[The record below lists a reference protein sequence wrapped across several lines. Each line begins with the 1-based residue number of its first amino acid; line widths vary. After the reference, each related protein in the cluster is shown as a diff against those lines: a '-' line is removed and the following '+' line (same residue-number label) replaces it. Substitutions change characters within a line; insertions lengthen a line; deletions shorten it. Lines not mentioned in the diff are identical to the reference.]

1 MDAGTLKQKGN
12 AALKQ
17 GDVDSAI
24 EFYSE
29 AIDLDSSNHVLYSN
43 RSAAYCKKEDY
54 SSALA
59 DAQKCVDIKPDWI
72 KGYTRKGA
80 ALQFLKRYT
89 EAILAYEDG
98 LAVDSENQQMK
109 DGIQSCRPNLPSV
122 NSPFGQGNPFTD
134 IASVIHKL
142 RHNPATKDYFK
153 DPSYLKLLE
162 EMSRDPSA
170 LTTKLKEPRV
180 MNTITALLGF
190 DPNELAKQQEGNG
203 DSKMETETNGT
214 ERMDTS
220 PTPPKKEEKTAFEDE
235 AELKQMKRTR
245 EAMEKK
251 NQGNTAYK
259 AKDFETALKH
269 YSEAIELDPTNMV
282 FLTNKAAVYYEMGN
296 MEDCREQC
304 LKAVDVGR
312 QHRADYKLIAKAFSR
327 MGKSY
332 DKEGDLQNALKHYNK
347 SLTEHRTK
355 DTLNKVHDIEKQMKE
370 KERLAYID
378 PEKSQEEKDKGND
391 HYKKGQYPEALKAY
405 SEAIKRNPDNN
416 TAFSNRAATY
426 MKLCEFHLA
435 LKDCEECIRIDPKF
449 VKGHVRKGGALEA
462 MKQFTKAMDAYQKAM
477 ELDPNNKEAKDG
489 CSRCLHN
496 DYANRN
502 NPEEV
507 QKRAMNDPEI
517 RNILTDPAMKMI
529 LDQIQQDPKA
539 LREHMKN
546 PQVKHNIQKLID
558 VGILAVR

>member
-1 MDAGTLKQKGN
+1 MDIGTLKQQGN

-17 GDVDSAI
+17 GDVAAAI
-24 EFYSE
+24 KYYSQ
-29 AIDLDSSNHVLYSN
+29 AIDLDTSNHVLYSN
-43 RSAAYCKKEDY
+43 RSAAHCKKEDY
-54 SSALA
+54 EAALV
-59 DAQKCVDIKPDWI
+59 DAQKCIDIKPDWI
-72 KGYTRKGA
+72 KGYTRKGT

-98 LAVDSENQQMK
+98 LATDPDNQQMK
-109 DGIQSCRPNLPSV
+109 DGIQTCKPNLPRV
-122 NSPFGQGNPFTD
+122 QSPFGQGNPFTD
-134 IASVIHKL
+134 LASVIHKL
-142 RHNPATKDYFK
+142 RHNPKTQDYFK
-153 DPSYLKLLE
+153 DPTYLKLLE
-162 EMSRDPSA
+162 EMSSDPSA
-170 LTTKLKEPRV
+170 LTTRLKEPRV

-190 DPNELAKQQEGNG
+190 DPNDLAKQYENG
-203 DSKMETETNGT
+203 DDQGDSNGPEKME
-214 ERMDTS
+214 TS
-220 PTPPKKEEKTAFEDE
+220 PTPAPEEKEKKAFEDE
-235 AELKQMKRTR
+235 AELKQMKRSKD
-245 EAMEKK
+245 AVEKK
-251 NQGNTAYK
+251 NLGNTAYK
-259 AKDFETALKH
+259 SKDFETALKH

-282 FLTNKAAVYYEMGN
+282 FLNNKAAVYYEMGN
-296 MEDCREQC
+296 HEECRAHC
-304 LKAVDVGR
+304 LKAVEVGR
-312 QHRADYKLIAKAFSR
+312 SNRADYKTIAKAFSR
-327 MGKSY
+327 MGNSY
-332 DKEGDLQNALKHYNK
+332 SKEGDLPNALKHYNK

-355 DTLNKVHDIEKQMKE
+355 ETLGKVQDIEKQMKE
-370 KERLAYID
+370 KERLAYIN
-378 PEKSQEEKDKGND
+378 PEISQEEKDKGND
-391 HYKKGQYPEALKAY
+391 FYKKGQYPEALKAY
-405 SEAIKRNPDNN
+405 TEAIKRNPDNN
-416 TAFSNRAATY
+416 TAYSNRAATY

-435 LKDCEECIRIDPKF
+435 LKDCDECIKIAPTF

-477 ELDPNNKEAKDG
+477 EIDPNNKEAKEG